1 MTTSGITTPTSRE
14 HDVLTPADGQEPAPG
29 RPPRRA
35 RLLRDLWTLT
45 KPEVTRMCA
54 LTAAGAAWMAL
65 RSSDNPYAAETVAD
79 GWCSPGF
86 AVAFAGVLGASLA
99 VAGASALN
107 MWLERAKDPLMARTR
122 ARPLATRRL
131 SPGTGLIVAAGLCA
145 LALAVLA
152 LFTNPLT
159 TLLAA
164 WAIVGYALVYTPL
177 KYRTPLALVIGA
189 VPGAAPPLLGW
200 TAVTGELDPGGL
212 ALFAILF
219 VWQMPHFLA
228 ITLFRRADFA
238 RAGIRCVPVVRGEL
252 VTRLQA
258 IAWSVVLV
266 PISLLPTV
274 IGLTGWLYGAVALL
288 LSLGFLAS
296 ACTGLRSFASPADAT
311 RWARGFFFAS
321 LVYLPALI
329 AALVV
334 DVLVL

>member
-1 MTTSGITTPTSRE
+1 MNSAPVEAAAQDPSSS
-14 HDVLTPADGQEPAPG
+14 AD
-29 RPPRRA
+29 PRARKS
-35 RLLRDLWTLT
+35 RLLRDLVELT
-45 KPEVTRMCA
+45 KPGVTRMCA

-65 RSSDNPYAAETVAD
+65 RSADSPYAAETTAD

-86 AVAFAGVLGASLA
+86 AVAFAGVIGASIA

-107 MWLERAKDPLMARTR
+107 MWLERGKDPLMSRTR

-131 SPGTGLIVAAGLCA
+131 PERTGLAFAIGLCA
-145 LALAVLA
+145 LALAVLW

-159 TLLAA
+159 TVLAA

-200 TAVTGELDPGGL
+200 TAVTGDIDAGGL
-212 ALFAILF
+212 ALFAILL

-228 ITLFRRADFA
+228 ITLFRQADFA
-238 RAGIRCVPVVRGEL
+238 RAGIRCVPVVRGEH
-252 VTRLQA
+252 VTRIQA
-258 IAWSVVLV
+258 ILWSILLV

-274 IGLTGWLYGAVALL
+274 IGLTGWLYGGIALV
-288 LSLGFLAS
+288 LSLGFLVS
-296 ACTGLRSFASPADAT
+296 ACTGLRNFSSPAEAT

-321 LVYLPALI
+321 LIYLPALI
-329 AALVV
+329 AALVA

>member
-1 MTTSGITTPTSRE
+1 VNASATPSTSASTSASTSVTTSVTTSAS
-14 HDVLTPADGQEPAPG
+14 V
-29 RPPRRA
+29 RA
-35 RLLRDLWTLT
+35 RGRLLRDLWTLT
-45 KPEVTRMCA
+45 KPGVTRMCA
-54 LTAAGAAWMAL
+54 LTAGGAAWMAL
-65 RSSDNPYAAETVAD
+65 ASADSPFAAETPAD

-86 AVAFAGVLGASLA
+86 AVAFAGVVGASLA

-107 MWLERAKDPLMARTR
+107 MWLERARDPLMARTR

-131 SPGTGLIVAAGLCA
+131 ASGLALGFATGLCL
-145 LALAVLA
+145 LALAVLW

-200 TAVTGELDPGGL
+200 TAVTGDLDPGGL

-228 ITLFRRADFA
+228 ITLFRQADFE
-238 RAGIRCVPVVRGEL
+238 RAGIRCVPVVRGEW

-296 ACTGLRSFASPADAT
+296 ACTGLRSFATATDAT

-321 LVYLPALI
+321 LIYLPALI

>member
-1 MTTSGITTPTSRE
+1 MTT
-14 HDVLTPADGQEPAPG
+14 PG
-29 RPPRRA
+29 
-35 RLLRDLWTLT
+35 LLRDLLTLT
-45 KPEVTRMCA
+45 KPSVTRMCA

-65 RSSDNPYAAETVAD
+65 RSADSPFSPETPAD

-122 ARPLATRRL
+122 ARPLALPEASRRL
-131 SPGTGLIVAAGLCA
+131 SSRTALGFAVGLC
-145 LALAVLA
+145 LLSLAVLWRY
-152 LFTNPLT
+152 TNPLT
-159 TLLAA
+159 AILAA

-200 TAVTGELDPGGL
+200 TAVTGDIDPGGL

-228 ITLFRRADFA
+228 ITLFRQADFA
-238 RAGIRCVPVVRGEL
+238 RAGIQCVPVVRGEF
-252 VTRLQA
+252 VTCVQA
-258 IAWSVVLV
+258 VLWSALLV

-274 IGLTGWLYGAVALL
+274 IGLTGWLYGGVALA
-288 LSLGFLAS
+288 LSLAFFAC
-296 ACTGLRSFASPADAT
+296 ACTGLRGFSSAPSGAASI
-311 RWARGFFFAS
+311 RWARRFFFAS
-321 LVYLPALI
+321 LLYLPALI

-334 DVLVL
+334 DVLVP

>member
-1 MTTSGITTPTSRE
+1 MSHAEPTATARTG
-14 HDVLTPADGQEPAPG
+14 L
-29 RPPRRA
+29 R
-35 RLLRDLWTLT
+35 RLLRDLTTLT
-45 KPEVTRMCA
+45 KPGVTRMCA

-65 RSSDNPYAAETVAD
+65 GSADSPFAAETPAD

-86 AVAFAGVLGASLA
+86 AVAFAGVVGASLA

-107 MWLERAKDPLMARTR
+107 MFLERAKDPLMARTKT
-122 ARPLATRRL
+122 RPLALPAGKRNL
-131 SPGTGLIVAAGLCA
+131 SSGTALGFAVGLC
-145 LALAVLA
+145 LFALAVLW

-159 TLLAA
+159 TVLAA

-200 TAVTGELDPGGL
+200 TAVTGDIDPGGL
-212 ALFAILF
+212 ALFAILL

-228 ITLFRRADFA
+228 ITLFREADFA
-238 RAGIRCVPVVRGEL
+238 RAGIRCVPVVRGSL

-258 IAWSVVLV
+258 IAWSIALV

-288 LSLGFLAS
+288 LSLGFLAC
-296 ACTGLRSFASPADAT
+296 ACTGLRAFAGKADEL
-311 RWARGFFFAS
+311 RWARRFFFAS
-321 LVYLPALI
+321 LLYLPALI
-329 AALVV
+329 AALVA
-334 DVLVL
+334 DVLVH

>member
-1 MTTSGITTPTSRE
+1 MNTPV
-14 HDVLTPADGQEPAPG
+14 DPTPPAHEASPS
-29 RPPRRA
+29 PPRKSSMMPKT
-35 RLLRDLWTLT
+35 RLFRDLVELT
-45 KPEVTRMCA
+45 KPGVTRMCA

-65 RSSDNPYAAETVAD
+65 RSADNPYGMETPAD

-86 AVAFAGVLGASLA
+86 AVAFAGVIGASIA

-107 MWLERAKDPLMARTR
+107 MWLERGKDPLMSRTR

-131 SPGTGLIVAAGLCA
+131 PARTGLAFATGLCV
-145 LALAVLA
+145 LALAVLW

-159 TLLAA
+159 TVLAA

-200 TAVTGELDPGGL
+200 TAVTGDIDAGGL
-212 ALFAILF
+212 ALFLILL

-228 ITLFRRADFA
+228 ITLFRQADFA
-238 RAGIRCVPVVRGEL
+238 RAGIRCVPVVRGEH
-252 VTRLQA
+252 VTRIQA
-258 IAWSVVLV
+258 ILWSILLV

-274 IGLTGWLYGAVALL
+274 IGLTGWLYGSIALL

-296 ACTGLRSFASPADAT
+296 ACTGLKDFPSPALAT
-311 RWARGFFFAS
+311 RWARSFFFAS
-321 LVYLPALI
+321 LIYLPALI
-329 AALVV
+329 AAMVV